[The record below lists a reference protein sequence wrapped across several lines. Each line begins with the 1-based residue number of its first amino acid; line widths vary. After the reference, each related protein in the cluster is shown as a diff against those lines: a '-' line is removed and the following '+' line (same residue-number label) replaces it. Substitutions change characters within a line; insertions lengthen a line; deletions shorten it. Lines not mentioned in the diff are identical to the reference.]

1 MQNKE
6 PCNIQ
11 TYNEL
16 KSTFSQFAMLCE
28 ETLLEENNL
37 SISYEYENEITIYL
51 SALGQPLEISFS
63 MARTD
68 KEETLGQLNFAR
80 TNGVEKRENVW
91 TLYFDRNGSSQ
102 YSLNGSKSTYNL
114 SNKESIRKIFVHL
127 LAKYA
132 RKDKFSYSEDNEI
145 CLNRKFS

>member
-1 MQNKE
+1 MQNNK

-37 SISYEYENEITIYL
+37 IISYEYENETTVYL

-68 KEETLGQLNFAR
+68 KQESLGILNFAR
-80 TNGVEKRENVW
+80 INGVEKRESVW
-91 TLYFDRNGSSQ
+91 TLYFNRNGNSHFM
-102 YSLNGSKSTYNL
+102 LNGSKNTYNL
-114 SNKESIRKIFVHL
+114 SDKESIRKIFDHL
-127 LAKYA
+127 LVMYA
-132 RKDKFSYSEDNEI
+132 SKDSFLYPDDNEI
-145 CLNRKFS
+145 YHNRKFS